1 MKGRDILIYLSLLF
15 KGDWDKI
22 YQCIKNKTSI
32 NDKISSLENEFNSL
46 KENIVTIIDDNYPS
60 IFKNCGVP
68 TMPFVLYYKGD
79 LSLLNEGLKR
89 LTIVGSR
96 NSSKYGENSVKKI
109 VHGLDNEVI
118 IVSGLAKGIDSVALS
133 SALSSNKKVIAIIGN
148 GINFCYPEENLSLYN
163 EIIAKGGLIISEY
176 PPNTPPESSNFRWRN
191 RLLAMVSS
199 GILIGEGKLNSG
211 TKITASFGI
220 QFNRNVGCIP
230 YEINKESLCNQLIK
244 DGASLIE
251 TSEDAYD
258 LIS

>member
-1 MKGRDILIYLSLLF
+1 
-15 KGDWDKI
+15 
-22 YQCIKNKTSI
+22 
-32 NDKISSLENEFNSL
+32 
-46 KENIVTIIDDNYPS
+46 
-60 IFKNCGVP
+60 
-68 TMPFVLYYKGD
+68 MPFVLYYKGD

-89 LTIVGSR
+89 LTVVGSR
-96 NSSKYGENSVKKI
+96 NSSKYGETSVKKI
-109 VHGLDNEVI
+109 VQGLDNEVI
-118 IVSGLAKGIDSVALS
+118 VVSGLAKGIDSVALL
-133 SALSSNKKVIAIIGN
+133 SALHSNKKVIAIIGN